1 MALCYFLL
9 CGLNIERFLSFCFC
23 FLCYCRGHYWHRH
36 KRPDFLSFSSLLY
49 FSPSVL
55 FAYLF
60 LGFHLYFLTFLLRI
74 FLCLRFYLWVQD
86 FVLPFYSFGE
96 VFWLFYICYP
106 ALQLVFYPF
115 LGFIPPFLLDLLEIC
130 LSLKLCH

>member
-36 KRPDFLSFSSLLY
+36 KRPDFLNFLSLLY

-55 FAYLF
+55 FPYLF
-60 LGFHLYFLTFLLRI
+60 LGFRLTFLLR
-74 FLCLRFYLWVQD
+74 LCLTFYLSIQD

-96 VFWLFYICYP
+96 VFWLFYSWYP
-106 ALQLVFYPF
+106 AFQFVFCPF
-115 LGFIPPFLLDLLEIC
+115 LGFLPACLLDLLEIYVC
-130 LSLKLCH
+130 Y